1 MLLHTDVVYAFSIT
15 STRHWM
21 SQKCLQFMT
30 SASAASVNGV
40 DDDLIQSIQTA
51 TSGTPKLQ
59 FEKLFHS
66 FAKNSYFV
74 SHVWQQKPYYVNQ
87 PLDCVVGAYTMDDVR
102 QAVDSDFL
110 EAGRGTFQ
118 SDRGGWNM
126 AAVSTVNK
134 TYSLRIITMYCIG
147 TLQFITTRPF
157 TPCHCITFTPN
168 IHYSNS
174 LGEIVF
180 RMLS

>member
-1 MLLHTDVVYAFSIT
+1 MLLQMDVVYTFSII
-15 STRHWM
+15 STRHWLCRQC
-21 SQKCLQFMT
+21 SQFMMMK
-30 SASAASVNGV
+30 SASASVSGV
-40 DDDLIQSIQTA
+40 DDDLIQSVTTA

-59 FEKLFHS
+59 FERLFAS

-87 PLDCVVGAYTMDDVR
+87 PLDCVVGAYTMDDVQ

-126 AAVSTVNK
+126 AAVSTVNE
-134 TYSLRIITMYCIG
+134 SDFL
-147 TLQFITTRPF
+147 
-157 TPCHCITFTPN
+157 
-168 IHYSNS
+168 
-174 LGEIVF
+174 
-180 RMLS
+180 

>member
-1 MLLHTDVVYAFSIT
+1 MDVLYAFSII

-21 SQKCLQFMT
+21 CRQYPRFVMSST
-30 SASAASVNGV
+30 SIRGV
-40 DDDLIQSIQTA
+40 DDDLIQSLQTH
-51 TSGTPKLQ
+51 TSGVPKLQ
-59 FEKLFHS
+59 FEKLFDS

-134 TYSLRIITMYCIG
+134 SKCYLIITTILASTFFVY
-147 TLQFITTRPF
+147 QRKF
-157 TPCHCITFTPN
+157 TSYLFQTFAKT
-168 IHYSNS
+168 HYYFNS
-174 LGEIVF
+174 LGETVF
-180 RMLS
+180 RMRSCDSKM